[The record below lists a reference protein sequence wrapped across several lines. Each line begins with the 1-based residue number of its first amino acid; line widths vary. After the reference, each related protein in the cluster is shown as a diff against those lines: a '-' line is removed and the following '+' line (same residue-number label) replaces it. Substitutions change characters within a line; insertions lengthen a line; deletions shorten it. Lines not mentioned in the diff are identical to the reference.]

1 MPRIN
6 LLPTRAVARL
16 EAARQEL
23 LAVLGGMLFVLFAL
37 YLWHGV
43 TQGRIEDSAI
53 KGASLQADLSDLQ
66 QKVTRIETFKTQASA
81 LEKKLAII
89 DKLSRSRRGP
99 AQVLDALA
107 QVITDQPKVWLTKF
121 TEKEGHLLLEG
132 GAIEQEDVSSFHLAL
147 SRRPL
152 LFTDVTLTLVSTSQD
167 KEAEHLTW
175 VISCRPIYE
184 AS

>member
-6 LLPTRAVARL
+6 LLPTRAAARL
-16 EAARQEL
+16 EAAQQEL
-23 LAVLGGMLFVLFAL
+23 LAVVGAIAFVLFAL

-53 KGASLQADLSDLQ
+53 KSAALQADLSDLQ

-89 DKLSRSRRGP
+89 DKLSRSRSGP

-107 QVITDQPKVWLTKF
+107 QVIDSQPKVWLTRF
-121 TEKEGHLLLEG
+121 TEKEGQLVLEG

-147 SRRPL
+147 SKKPQ
-152 LFTDVTLTLVSTSQD
+152 LFANVKLTLVSTNQD
-167 KEAEHLTW
+167 KEAAYLTW
-175 VISCRPIYE
+175 VISCSPIYE